1 MSQTLK
7 IAAFLGGM
15 LICQSALAGKLAIV
29 IDDFGYRPKEEN
41 QVLQMPAAISVAV
54 LPDATHARQMAIRA
68 HQTGHE
74 VLIHLPMAPLSKQ
87 PLEKNTL
94 TPDMSSDQIAEIIKR
109 AVRNVP
115 YAVGLNNHMGSKM
128 TSSLPGMTKVM
139 QVLNHY
145 NFYFLDSMTIGNS
158 QSVPASKGTH
168 VRVLKRKVF
177 LDDTQNDADIR
188 KQFLRAVALARRDGS
203 AIAIGHPH
211 PATVRVLQQM
221 LATLPPD
228 ITLVRPSQLLN
239 ESPLPSQGE
248 AALKQTTHT
257 GTKKQAPAVSDM
269 TQQCRTAHKLAPLQP
284 SQGVTIIYNSLKN
297 SQFIRDLRALF

>member
-1 MSQTLK
+1 
-7 IAAFLGGM
+7 
-15 LICQSALAGKLAIV
+15 
-29 IDDFGYRPKEEN
+29 
-41 QVLQMPAAISVAV
+41 
-54 LPDATHARQMAIRA
+54 
-68 HQTGHE
+68 
-74 VLIHLPMAPLSKQ
+74 
-87 PLEKNTL
+87 
-94 TPDMSSDQIAEIIKR
+94 MSSDQIAEIIKR
-109 AVRNVP
+109 AVQNVP

-128 TSSLPGMTKVM
+128 TSSLPGMIKVM

-158 QSVPASKGTH
+158 QSIPASKGTH

-188 KQFLRAVALARRDGS
+188 KQFLRAIALARRDGS

-239 ESPLPSQGE
+239 ENPLPSQGE

-257 GTKKQAPAVSDM
+257 AAKKQAPAVSEM
-269 TQQCRTAHKLAPLQP
+269 TQQCRTAHKSAPLQP
-284 SQGVTIIYNSLKN
+284 SQGVAIIYNSLKN